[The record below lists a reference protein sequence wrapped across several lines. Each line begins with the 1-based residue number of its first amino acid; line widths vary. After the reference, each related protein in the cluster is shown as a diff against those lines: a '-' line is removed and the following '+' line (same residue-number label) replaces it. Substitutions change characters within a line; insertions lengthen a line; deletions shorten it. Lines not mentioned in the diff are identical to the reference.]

1 MYDELLTA
9 DKSVS
14 DWLLD
19 HLDQF
24 KSKTDITTE
33 LGKYPLSLID
43 TVGAQERNSPFFM
56 SLNKNSCLRDKKI
69 PLKDERILSRQ

>member
-19 HLDQF
+19 HIDRF
-24 KSKTDITTE
+24 KPKTDIIVE
-33 LGKYPLSLID
+33 LGKHPLSLID
-43 TVGAQERNSPFFM
+43 TVGAQDRN
-56 SLNKNSCLRDKKI
+56 LRVA
-69 PLKDERILSRQ
+69 

>member
-1 MYDELLTA
+1 MYDKLLTA

-19 HLDQF
+19 HIDRF
-24 KSKTDITTE
+24 KPKTDITTE

-43 TVGAQERNSPFFM
+43 TVGAQERN
-56 SLNKNSCLRDKKI
+56 L
-69 PLKDERILSRQ
+69 